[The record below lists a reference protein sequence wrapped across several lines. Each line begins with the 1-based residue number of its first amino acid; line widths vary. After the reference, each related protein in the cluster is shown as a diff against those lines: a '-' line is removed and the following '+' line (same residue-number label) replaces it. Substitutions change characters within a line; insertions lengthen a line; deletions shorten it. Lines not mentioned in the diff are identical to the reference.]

1 LKISKE
7 IAKPFPPPMEYH
19 LVLTEEEYQVLKA
32 AVSVAEFSKL
42 RNRLDFSCPIVIN
55 RPDDILYKLHNEFE
69 DWKA

>member
-32 AVSVAEFSKL
+32 AIAVGKFGDIRSSLEK
-42 RNRLDFSCPIVIN
+42 SCPIIID
-55 RPDDILYKLHNEFE
+55 RPDDVLYKLHNPIVI
-69 DWKA
+69 WP